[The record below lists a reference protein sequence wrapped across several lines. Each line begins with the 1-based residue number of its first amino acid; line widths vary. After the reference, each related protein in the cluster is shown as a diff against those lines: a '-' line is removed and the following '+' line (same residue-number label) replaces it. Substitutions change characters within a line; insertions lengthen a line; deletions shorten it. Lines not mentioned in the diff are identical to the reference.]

1 MPIDPRIALGGVSPS
16 YDAFGAFNTS
26 RAAAQTA
33 RANQM
38 AMQAAEDTAQRA
50 AAAREAA
57 RTVNFMNPTAA
68 SGFLSAYGADV
79 AEPYLAAGAR
89 AAGTDVAQ
97 ATGRRAQVTQDREG
111 LDRIRGAWG
120 RGLVSA
126 LADSS
131 DTALVSLRGRLI
143 ADGVPEAEVDETLAQ
158 LGSMDAA
165 ARPSFIRNLASTSE
179 DARKA
184 MEFVAPK
191 PERINR
197 GGTIVTVDMNPN
209 SATYNQEI
217 RMDTVTASPNRPV
230 VVQTSQGIGQLG
242 PDGTFTPATDPQ
254 GNPLMPYV
262 APRAGTPATDALGAQ
277 AASAETLRDV
287 LGQLRTNFD
296 VLYREG
302 FMRGGGVSPVGN
314 VAQFVGDAIPGVRG
328 ARLSANSAADTASG
342 NVEALLST
350 AISTLSALYGTSSR
364 VMDAVR
370 EMENARSTFG
380 GQNLTIEAARNMVD
394 TALRRV
400 DELEAARARAGGG
413 DGGGSPPRITTR
425 AQYDALASGAPYID
439 PNGVRRTKQ

>member
-1 MPIDPRIALGGVSPS
+1 M
-16 YDAFGAFNTS
+16 GAFNTS

-38 AMQAAEDTAQRA
+38 TMQAAQDTSQRA
-50 AAAREAA
+50 EAA
-57 RTVNFMNPTAA
+57 RVAARNVNFMDPAA
-68 SGFLSAYGADV
+68 GASFLSAYGADV

-89 AAGTDVAQ
+89 AAGTGVAQ
-97 ATGRRAQVTQDREG
+97 AGSARAQTTQDREG

-131 DTALVSLRGRLI
+131 DTGLVALRGRLI
-143 ADGVPEAEVDETLAQ
+143 ADGVPRAEVDETLAQ
-158 LGSMDAA
+158 LRAVDAA

-209 SATYNQEI
+209 SASYGQEI
-217 RMDTVTASPNRPV
+217 RVDTVTASPNRPV
-230 VVQTSQGIGQLG
+230 VVQTAEGFGSVVPGEPG
-242 PDGTFTPATDPQ
+242 FTPITGAGGAPV
-254 GNPLMPYV
+254 MPYQ
-262 APRAGTPATDALGAQ
+262 APRAGAPATDALGAQ

-296 VLYREG
+296 VLYQNG
-302 FMRGGGVSPVGN
+302 FMRGGGVIPAGN
-314 VAQFVGDAIPGVRG
+314 VAQFVGDAIPFVRG

-400 DELEAARARAGGG
+400 DELEAARAQASGGGNAPAGGG
-413 DGGGSPPRITTR
+413 GGAAMPPVGARGATLTNSQTGATFVSDGTRWVPR
-425 AQYDALASGAPYID
+425 
-439 PNGVRRTKQ
+439 

>member
-1 MPIDPRIALGGVSPS
+1 MAIDPRIAMGGVSPS

-38 AMQAAEDTAQRA
+38 AMQAAEDTAARA

-57 RTVNFMNPTAA
+57 RSVNFMDPTAA
-68 SGFLSAYGADV
+68 AGFLSAQGADV

-131 DTALVSLRGRLI
+131 DTGLVALRGRLI
-143 ADGVPEAEVDETLAQ
+143 ADGVPEAEVDETLAR
-158 LGSMDAA
+158 LGSVDAA

-179 DARKA
+179 DAREA

-217 RMDTVTASPNRPV
+217 RMDTVTPSPNRQQL
-230 VVQTSQGIGQLG
+230 VQLA
-242 PDGTFTPATDPQ
+242 DGTFTVVDLGTGRGTTATLPGGAPAVGRVQGAAPVTDP
-254 GNPLMPYV
+254 
-262 APRAGTPATDALGAQ
+262 LGAQ
-277 AASAETLRDV
+277 AASATTLRDV

-296 VLYREG
+296 VLYQNG
-302 FMRGGGVSPVGN
+302 FMRGGGVSPAGN
-314 VAQFVGDAIPGVRG
+314 VAQFAGDRIPGVRG
-328 ARLSANSAADTASG
+328 VRLAANTEADTASG

-350 AISTLSALYGTSSR
+350 AISTLSAVYGTSSR
-364 VMDAVR
+364 VMDAVK
-370 EMENARSTFG
+370 EMENARKTFG
-380 GQNLTIEAARNMVD
+380 DQNMTIEAARNMVD
-394 TALRRV
+394 TAMRRV
-400 DELEAARARAGGG
+400 DELEAARAQAGGG
-413 DGGGSPPRITTR
+413 GDVS
-425 AQYDALASGAPYID
+425 ALEAEA
-439 PNGVRRTKQ
+439 RRRGLIQ